1 MENENKFNELI
12 ASLQSKIDNI
22 AASVNNIEGE
32 RISRKQAEEA
42 AAAQKAKEEHETQL
56 KAAWEEEFKKKY
68 GITAEAPI
76 TDNAG
81 SKQTPEPNTSSADTV
96 NPTKPANPV
105 GLAPTI
111 KVQETT
117 TTYKTVDEII
127 AEQRAKRNNWQ
138 PRNYTWKGKPQIK
151 YLKLI
156 LEEEKTRFTSL
167 LSLIIRRNGG
177 KRL

>member
-32 RISRKQAEEA
+32 RISKKQAEEA
-42 AAAQKAKEEHETQL
+42 AAAQKAQEEHETQL

-76 TDNAG
+76 ANNAG
-81 SKQTPEPNTSSADTV
+81 SENAPEPNTPSVNTV
-96 NPTKPANPV
+96 NQPTTPV
-105 GLAPTI
+105 GLTPTV

-117 TTYKTVDEII
+117 PTYKTVDEII
-127 AEQRAKRNNWQ
+127 AEQRAKRNNW
-138 PRNYTWKGKPQIK
+138 
-151 YLKLI
+151 
-156 LEEEKTRFTSL
+156 
-167 LSLIIRRNGG
+167 
-177 KRL
+177 

>member
-1 MENENKFNELI
+1 MENQNKALDDLI

-32 RISRKQAEEA
+32 RISKKQAEEA

-68 GITAEAPI
+68 GITVEAPI

-81 SKQTPEPNTSSADTV
+81 GENQAPETNTPSAEPV
-96 NPTKPANPV
+96 KPV

-117 TTYKTVDEII
+117 PTYKTVDEII
-127 AEQRAKRNNWQ
+127 AEQRAKRNNW
-138 PRNYTWKGKPQIK
+138 
-151 YLKLI
+151 
-156 LEEEKTRFTSL
+156 
-167 LSLIIRRNGG
+167 
-177 KRL
+177 

>member
-1 MENENKFNELI
+1 MENQNKALDELI

-76 TDNAG
+76 ANNAG
-81 SKQTPEPNTSSADTV
+81 GENAPEPNTPNADAA

-105 GLAPTI
+105 GLTPTVKI
-111 KVQETT
+111 QENTP
-117 TTYKTVDEII
+117 TYKTVDEII
-127 AEQRAKRNNWQ
+127 AEQRAKRN
-138 PRNYTWKGKPQIK
+138 R
-151 YLKLI
+151 
-156 LEEEKTRFTSL
+156 
-167 LSLIIRRNGG
+167 
-177 KRL
+177 

>member
-1 MENENKFNELI
+1 MENENKFNDLI

-32 RISRKQAEEA
+32 RISKKQAEEA

-76 TDNAG
+76 ADNAG
-81 SKQTPEPNTSSADTV
+81 SEPTPEPNTPSAEPV
-96 NPTKPANPV
+96 KPV

-111 KVQETT
+111 KVQENTA
-117 TTYKTVDEII
+117 TYKTVDEIKKI
-127 AEQRAKRNNWQ
+127 SSMLGFTIDAVSFSDDMEDVQ
-138 PRNYTWKGKPQIK
+138 PVYPKDDIT
-151 YLKLI
+151 
-156 LEEEKTRFTSL
+156 E
-167 LSLIIRRNGG
+167 
-177 KRL
+177 

>member
-32 RISRKQAEEA
+32 RISKKQAEEA

-76 TDNAG
+76 ADNAG
-81 SKQTPEPNTSSADTV
+81 GENQAPETNTSNAETA

-105 GLAPTI
+105 GLTPTVKI
-111 KVQETT
+111 QENTP
-117 TTYKTVDEII
+117 TYKTVDEII
-127 AEQRAKRNNWQ
+127 AEQRAKRNRW
-138 PRNYTWKGKPQIK
+138 
-151 YLKLI
+151 
-156 LEEEKTRFTSL
+156 
-167 LSLIIRRNGG
+167 
-177 KRL
+177 

>member
-1 MENENKFNELI
+1 MENQNKALDDLI

-32 RISRKQAEEA
+32 RISKKQAEEA
-42 AAAQKAKEEHETQL
+42 AAVQKAKEEHETQL

-76 TDNAG
+76 PDNAG
-81 SKQTPEPNTSSADTV
+81 GEKAPEPNTPSAEPV
-96 NPTKPANPV
+96 KPV
-105 GLAPTI
+105 GLAPTV

-127 AEQRAKRNNWQ
+127 AEQRAKRCN
-138 PRNYTWKGKPQIK
+138 
-151 YLKLI
+151 
-156 LEEEKTRFTSL
+156 
-167 LSLIIRRNGG
+167 
-177 KRL
+177 

>member
-1 MENENKFNELI
+1 MENQNKALDELI

-32 RISRKQAEEA
+32 RISKKQAEEA
-42 AAAQKAKEEHETQL
+42 AAAQKAQEEHETQL

-76 TDNAG
+76 ANNAG
-81 SKQTPEPNTSSADTV
+81 SEPAPEPNTPNAEPV
-96 NPTKPANPV
+96 NQPV
-105 GLAPTI
+105 GLAPTV

-127 AEQRAKRNNWQ
+127 AEQRVKRNNW
-138 PRNYTWKGKPQIK
+138 
-151 YLKLI
+151 
-156 LEEEKTRFTSL
+156 
-167 LSLIIRRNGG
+167 
-177 KRL
+177 

>member
-1 MENENKFNELI
+1 MENQNKALDELI

-76 TDNAG
+76 TNNAG
-81 SKQTPEPNTSSADTV
+81 SEPAPEPNTHSAEPV
-96 NPTKPANPV
+96 KPV

-111 KVQETT
+111 KVQENTA
-117 TTYKTVDEII
+117 TYKTVDEII
-127 AEQRAKRNNWQ
+127 AEQRAKRN
-138 PRNYTWKGKPQIK
+138 
-151 YLKLI
+151 
-156 LEEEKTRFTSL
+156 RF
-167 LSLIIRRNGG
+167 
-177 KRL
+177 

>member
-1 MENENKFNELI
+1 MENENKFNDLI

-32 RISRKQAEEA
+32 RISKKQAEEA

-68 GITAEAPI
+68 GITAEASNTNTAGGENQAPETNTTNAEPVKPI
-76 TDNAG
+76 
-81 SKQTPEPNTSSADTV
+81 
-96 NPTKPANPV
+96 
-105 GLAPTI
+105 GLAPTV

-117 TTYKTVDEII
+117 PTYKTVDEII

-138 PRNYTWKGKPQIK
+138 PR
-151 YLKLI
+151 KLYVERQTTDKI
-156 LEEEKTRFTSL
+156 P
-167 LSLIIRRNGG
+167 
-177 KRL
+177 

>member
-1 MENENKFNELI
+1 MENQNKALDELI

-32 RISRKQAEEA
+32 RISKKQAEEA
-42 AAAQKAKEEHETQL
+42 AAAQKAQEEHETQL

-76 TDNAG
+76 ANNAG
-81 SKQTPEPNTSSADTV
+81 GENQAPETNTSSAE
-96 NPTKPANPV
+96 PAKPV

-117 TTYKTVDEII
+117 PTYKTVDEII
-127 AEQRAKRNNWQ
+127 AEQRAKRN
-138 PRNYTWKGKPQIK
+138 
-151 YLKLI
+151 
-156 LEEEKTRFTSL
+156 RF
-167 LSLIIRRNGG
+167 
-177 KRL
+177 

>member
-1 MENENKFNELI
+1 MENQNKALDELI

-32 RISRKQAEEA
+32 RISKKQAEEA
-42 AAAQKAKEEHETQL
+42 AAAQKAQEEHETQL

-81 SKQTPEPNTSSADTV
+81 SENAPEPNTPSANTV
-96 NPTKPANPV
+96 NQPATPV
-105 GLAPTI
+105 GLTPTV

-117 TTYKTVDEII
+117 PTYKTVDEII
-127 AEQRAKRNNWQ
+127 AGQRAKRNNW
-138 PRNYTWKGKPQIK
+138 
-151 YLKLI
+151 
-156 LEEEKTRFTSL
+156 
-167 LSLIIRRNGG
+167 
-177 KRL
+177 

>member
-1 MENENKFNELI
+1 MENQNKALDELI
-12 ASLQSKIDNI
+12 ASLQTKIDNI

-32 RISRKQAEEA
+32 RISKKQAEEA

-76 TDNAG
+76 ANNAG
-81 SKQTPEPNTSSADTV
+81 GENQAPEPNTHSAEPV
-96 NPTKPANPV
+96 KPV

-117 TTYKTVDEII
+117 PTYKTVDEII
-127 AEQRAKRNNWQ
+127 AEQRAKRN
-138 PRNYTWKGKPQIK
+138 
-151 YLKLI
+151 
-156 LEEEKTRFTSL
+156 RF
-167 LSLIIRRNGG
+167 
-177 KRL
+177 

>member
-32 RISRKQAEEA
+32 RISKKQAEEA

-76 TDNAG
+76 ANNAG
-81 SKQTPEPNTSSADTV
+81 SEPAPEPETPNADAA

-105 GLAPTI
+105 GLTPTV

-117 TTYKTVDEII
+117 PTYKTVDEII
-127 AEQRAKRNNWQ
+127 AEQRAKRCN
-138 PRNYTWKGKPQIK
+138 
-151 YLKLI
+151 
-156 LEEEKTRFTSL
+156 
-167 LSLIIRRNGG
+167 
-177 KRL
+177 

>member
-1 MENENKFNELI
+1 MENQNKALDELI

-32 RISRKQAEEA
+32 RISKKQAEEA

-68 GITAEAPI
+68 GITAEA
-76 TDNAG
+76 TNTNTAG
-81 SKQTPEPNTSSADTV
+81 GENQAPETNTHSAEPV
-96 NPTKPANPV
+96 KPV

-117 TTYKTVDEII
+117 ATYKTVDEII
-127 AEQRAKRNNWQ
+127 AEQRAKRNN
-138 PRNYTWKGKPQIK
+138 
-151 YLKLI
+151 
-156 LEEEKTRFTSL
+156 
-167 LSLIIRRNGG
+167 
-177 KRL
+177 

>member
-1 MENENKFNELI
+1 MENQNKALDELI

-32 RISRKQAEEA
+32 RISKKQAEEA

-76 TDNAG
+76 ANNAG
-81 SKQTPEPNTSSADTV
+81 SGKAPEPNTPNANTV
-96 NPTKPANPV
+96 NQPV
-105 GLAPTI
+105 GLAPTV

-117 TTYKTVDEII
+117 PTYKTVDEII
-127 AEQRAKRNNWQ
+127 AEQRAKRNNW
-138 PRNYTWKGKPQIK
+138 
-151 YLKLI
+151 
-156 LEEEKTRFTSL
+156 
-167 LSLIIRRNGG
+167 
-177 KRL
+177 

>member
-1 MENENKFNELI
+1 MENQNKALDELI

-32 RISRKQAEEA
+32 RISKKQAEEA
-42 AAAQKAKEEHETQL
+42 AAAQKAQEEHETQL

-76 TDNAG
+76 ANNAG
-81 SKQTPEPNTSSADTV
+81 SEPAPEPNTPSANTV
-96 NPTKPANPV
+96 NQPV

-117 TTYKTVDEII
+117 PTYKTVDEII
-127 AEQRAKRNNWQ
+127 AEQRAKRNN
-138 PRNYTWKGKPQIK
+138 
-151 YLKLI
+151 
-156 LEEEKTRFTSL
+156 
-167 LSLIIRRNGG
+167 
-177 KRL
+177 

>member
-1 MENENKFNELI
+1 MENQNKALDELI

-32 RISRKQAEEA
+32 RISKKQAEEA

-76 TDNAG
+76 ANNAG
-81 SKQTPEPNTSSADTV
+81 SENQAPEPNTSSAEPV
-96 NPTKPANPV
+96 KPV

-117 TTYKTVDEII
+117 ATYKTVDEII
-127 AEQRAKRNNWQ
+127 AEQRAKRNNW
-138 PRNYTWKGKPQIK
+138 
-151 YLKLI
+151 
-156 LEEEKTRFTSL
+156 
-167 LSLIIRRNGG
+167 
-177 KRL
+177 

>member
-1 MENENKFNELI
+1 MENQNKALDDLI

-32 RISRKQAEEA
+32 RISKKQAEEA
-42 AAAQKAKEEHETQL
+42 AAAQKAQEEHETQL

-81 SKQTPEPNTSSADTV
+81 SEKAPEPNTHSAEPV
-96 NPTKPANPV
+96 KPV

-111 KVQETT
+111 KVQENTA
-117 TTYKTVDEII
+117 TYKTVDEII
-127 AEQRAKRNNWQ
+127 AEQRAKRNNW
-138 PRNYTWKGKPQIK
+138 
-151 YLKLI
+151 
-156 LEEEKTRFTSL
+156 
-167 LSLIIRRNGG
+167 
-177 KRL
+177 

>member
-32 RISRKQAEEA
+32 RISKKQAEEA

-68 GITAEAPI
+68 GITAEASN
-76 TDNAG
+76 TNTAG
-81 SKQTPEPNTSSADTV
+81 SENAPEPNTPNADAA

-105 GLAPTI
+105 GLTPTV
-111 KVQETT
+111 KVQENTP
-117 TTYKTVDEII
+117 TYKTVDEII
-127 AEQRAKRNNWQ
+127 AEQRAKRNRW
-138 PRNYTWKGKPQIK
+138 
-151 YLKLI
+151 
-156 LEEEKTRFTSL
+156 
-167 LSLIIRRNGG
+167 
-177 KRL
+177 

>member
-1 MENENKFNELI
+1 MENQNKALDELI

-76 TDNAG
+76 ANNAG
-81 SKQTPEPNTSSADTV
+81 SENQAPEPNTPSAEPV
-96 NPTKPANPV
+96 KPV

-111 KVQETT
+111 KVQENTA
-117 TTYKTVDEII
+117 TYKTVDEII
-127 AEQRAKRNNWQ
+127 AEQRAKRN
-138 PRNYTWKGKPQIK
+138 
-151 YLKLI
+151 
-156 LEEEKTRFTSL
+156 RF
-167 LSLIIRRNGG
+167 
-177 KRL
+177 

>member
-1 MENENKFNELI
+1 MENENKFNDLI

-42 AAAQKAKEEHETQL
+42 AAAQKAQEEHETQL

-76 TDNAG
+76 ANNAG
-81 SKQTPEPNTSSADTV
+81 GKNQAPEPNTPSAEPV
-96 NPTKPANPV
+96 KPV
-105 GLAPTI
+105 GLAPTV

-117 TTYKTVDEII
+117 PTYKTVDEII
-127 AEQRAKRNNWQ
+127 AEQRAKRNN
-138 PRNYTWKGKPQIK
+138 
-151 YLKLI
+151 
-156 LEEEKTRFTSL
+156 
-167 LSLIIRRNGG
+167 
-177 KRL
+177 

>member
-1 MENENKFNELI
+1 MENENKALDDLI

-32 RISRKQAEEA
+32 RISKKQAEEA
-42 AAAQKAKEEHETQL
+42 AAAQKAQEEHETQL

-76 TDNAG
+76 TNTAGGENA
-81 SKQTPEPNTSSADTV
+81 PEPETPSADAV

-105 GLAPTI
+105 GLAPTV

-117 TTYKTVDEII
+117 PTYKTVDEII
-127 AEQRAKRNNWQ
+127 AEQRAKRNNW
-138 PRNYTWKGKPQIK
+138 
-151 YLKLI
+151 
-156 LEEEKTRFTSL
+156 
-167 LSLIIRRNGG
+167 
-177 KRL
+177 